1 VLVLSE
7 TVLVLSKTVLVLSE
21 TVLVLVIESS
31 LWWSYIRSIHD
42 LPLNATEL
50 VQLSDHEHEHEHE
63 TGPETQ
69 THQPLFFHGSQIV
82 LTLRKVPKY
91 KTVVEYSIPRYYPTN
106 QRTIL
111 LTSVGSC

>member
-1 VLVLSE
+1 VPSIDFYRSCSAVLL
-7 TVLVLSKTVLVLSE
+7 LSE

-50 VQLSDHEHEHEHE
+50 VQLSEHEHE

-69 THQPLFFHGSQIV
+69 TYQPLFFYGSQVV

-91 KTVVEYSIPRYYPTN
+91 KTVVEYSIPRYYPAN
-106 QRTIL
+106 
-111 LTSVGSC
+111 

>member
-1 VLVLSE
+1 MPSIDFYRSCSAVLL
-7 TVLVLSKTVLVLSE
+7 LSE

-42 LPLNATEL
+42 LPLNATERFP
-50 VQLSDHEHEHEHE
+50 LSDHDHDHEHEHEQEQE

-69 THQPLFFHGSQIV
+69 TYQPLFFYGSQVV

-91 KTVVEYSIPRYYPTN
+91 KTVVEYSIPRYYPGN
-106 QRTIL
+106 
-111 LTSVGSC
+111 

>member
-1 VLVLSE
+1 VPSIDFYR
-7 TVLVLSKTVLVLSE
+7 SCSAVLVLSE

-50 VQLSDHEHEHEHE
+50 VQLSDHDHDHEHEHEHEQEQEHE

-69 THQPLFFHGSQIV
+69 THQPLFFHGSQVV

-91 KTVVEYSIPRYYPTN
+91 KTVVEYSIPRYYPAY
-106 QRTIL
+106 
-111 LTSVGSC
+111 